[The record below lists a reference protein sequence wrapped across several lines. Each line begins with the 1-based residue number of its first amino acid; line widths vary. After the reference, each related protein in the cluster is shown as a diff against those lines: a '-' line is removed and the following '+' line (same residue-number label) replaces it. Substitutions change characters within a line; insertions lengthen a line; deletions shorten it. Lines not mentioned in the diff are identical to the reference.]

1 MSKRTKVDI
10 VRELPASAIQWDLA
24 PLPREE
30 YDSYPD
36 MVVAVTIQCISY
48 REMVRVLLELLAD
61 AYKRLEACQRAI
73 NEYRIRERARHNVHR

>member
-30 YDSYPD
+30 YDSYLD
-36 MVVAVTIQCISY
+36 MVVALVIENRSY
-48 REMVRVLLELLAD
+48 REMAQVALEKLAD
-61 AYKRLEACQRAI
+61 AERRPR
-73 NEYRIRERARHNVHR
+73 YRHDAHR